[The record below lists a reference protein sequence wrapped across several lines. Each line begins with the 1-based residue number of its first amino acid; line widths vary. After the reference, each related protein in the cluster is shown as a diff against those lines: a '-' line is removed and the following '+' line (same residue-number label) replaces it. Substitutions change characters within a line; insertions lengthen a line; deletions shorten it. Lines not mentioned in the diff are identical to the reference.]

1 MVIRRRSFKPRAGQT
16 HVLPNKVRPVSVTG
30 MRKRYPIP
38 YPRRAI
44 SRAVLRQLSGRLI
57 HLLSDLQITGL
68 EHVPARGPVILAANH
83 FNFVDPPLV
92 LYASPRTVEF
102 IGGANRPN
110 APTWAQMIPQTW
122 GFIRAYRG
130 GYSRS
135 TFRESLGVLAQGGV
149 LGIFPEGGSWASLLR
164 PARPGLAYIA
174 EQSGAQVVPISIT
187 GAEDLIGGPKRP
199 VSIAF
204 HTPLASPVITSKR
217 TRRQALDAFGDQVMS
232 VIAQGLP
239 DAQRGKFSSD
249 ADAREA
255 ARAVSDFPFHRA
267 EMRGG

>member
-1 MVIRRRSFKPRAGQT
+1 MVSERHSFKSGAEGT
-16 HVLPNKVRPVSVTG
+16 YVLPSELRPVSVTG
-30 MRKRYPIP
+30 MSKRYPIQ
-38 YPRRAI
+38 YPRRTI
-44 SRAVLRQLSGRLI
+44 SRGVLRQLTGRLI
-57 HLLSDLQITGL
+57 NQLADLQISGL
-68 EHVPARGPVILAANH
+68 EHVPASGPVILAANH

-92 LYASPRTVEF
+92 LYASPRMVEF

-110 APTWAQMIPQTW
+110 SPTWAQMIPQAW

-130 GYSRS
+130 GFSRS

-149 LGIFPEGGSWASLLR
+149 LGIFPEGGSWATLLR

-174 EQSGAQVVPISIT
+174 ERSGAPVVPISIT
-187 GAEDLIGGPKRP
+187 GAENVIGGPRQP
-199 VSIAF
+199 VRVKF
-204 HTPLASPVITSKR
+204 HPPLAAPVITDKSA
-217 TRRQALDAFGDQVMS
+217 RRETLDAFGNEVMS

-249 ADAREA
+249 PQARQA
-255 ARAVSDFPFHRA
+255 ALAVSDFPFLND